1 MIYTVSKLLE
11 IARAEL
17 GYKEKET
24 NSQLDDK
31 TANAGDGNWTKYAR
45 DLHSAGYYQAAK
57 NGYAWCDMFVDW
69 CFLQL
74 CNGDAK
80 KAQDI
85 ICQTGL
91 YGAGCSWSAKY
102 YKQQGRFYTSNPK
115 PGDQIFFGTSIE
127 DAEHTGIVE
136 EVTATTVITIEG
148 NTSNKVA
155 RRTYQ
160 LNYNKLVG
168 YGRPK
173 FDAEEVV
180 EVPAVT
186 GTPSTGSAADEKKI
200 WDYFMD
206 KLGNAYG
213 VAGLMGN
220 LNAESAL
227 RSNNLQQTY
236 EQKLG
241 YTDATY
247 TSAVDDGSYGGFVKD
262 CAGYG
267 LAQWTYY
274 TRKQKLLDYA
284 KNKKKS
290 IGDFDMQL
298 DFLYKELS
306 ESYKAVWNDLKTA
319 DSILVASNSVL
330 LKFERPANQSESVQK
345 KRAEYGQKYYDKYAD
360 KEATTTPVVPTTPE
374 SLKFKKGDIVKFAG
388 GKHYS
393 SASAMNGVV
402 VKASKAKITNVY
414 ATGKHPYHCRA
425 VNDAGTYIGGV
436 YGWVD
441 ANTLSEIEVETK
453 PVVSAGIKKGDVVSI
468 AKDAKYYGGV
478 KDIPDWVIAK
488 QWIVTGV
495 SGSRVVVDKSVDGK
509 NSINSPI
516 DAKYLTVV
524 GADEPWTPKE
534 GDIVIYN
541 GDKHYANANAANGST
556 CKGGKAKI
564 TDIYQLGKSKHP
576 YHLVRVAGSGAT
588 VYGWVDAGS
597 FTKAA

>member
-1 MIYTVSKLLE
+1 MGYTVSKLLE
-11 IARAEL
+11 IARSQI
-17 GYKEKET
+17 GYCEKET
-24 NSQLDDK
+24 NSQLDNF
-31 TANAGDGNWTKYAR
+31 TANAGDNNYTKYAR
-45 DLHSAGYYQAAK
+45 DLHNAGYYQASK
-57 NGYAWCDMFVDW
+57 QGYAWCDMFVDW

-80 KAQDI
+80 KAQNI

-91 YGAGCSWSAKY
+91 YGAGCGWSARY
-102 YKQQGRFYTSNPK
+102 YKQQGRFYTNNPQ
-115 PGDQIFFGTSIE
+115 PGDQIFFGTSLE
-127 DAEHTGIVE
+127 DADHTGIVE
-136 EVTATTVITIEG
+136 KVTPTTVITIEG

-155 RRTYQ
+155 RRTYK
-160 LNYNKLVG
+160 LNYEKLVG

-173 FDAEEVV
+173 FDSEDDVIK
-180 EVPAVT
+180 VPTVS
-186 GTPSTGSAADEKKI
+186 GKPSTGSAADEKKI

-206 KLGNAYG
+206 KLGNPYG

-227 RSNNLQQTY
+227 KSNNLQQTY
-236 EQKLG
+236 EKKLG

-284 KNKKKS
+284 KSKKKS

-330 LKFERPANQSESVQK
+330 LKFERPANQSGAVQK
-345 KRAEYGQKYYDKYAD
+345 KRAEYGQKYFDKYAD
-360 KEATTTPVVPTTPE
+360 KNAIETPAAPTEPVA
-374 SLKFKKGDIVKFAG
+374 LKFKKGDIVKFAG

-393 SASAMNGVV
+393 SADAINGVT
-402 VKASKAKITNVY
+402 VKTSKAKITNVH

-425 VNDAGTYIGGV
+425 INDAGAYIGGV

-441 ANTLSEIEVETK
+441 AKCLTTV
-453 PVVSAGIKKGDVVSI
+453 
-468 AKDAKYYGGV
+468 GV
-478 KDIPDWVIAK
+478 NK
-488 QWIVTGV
+488 
-495 SGSRVVVDKSVDGK
+495 
-509 NSINSPI
+509 
-516 DAKYLTVV
+516 
-524 GADEPWTPKE
+524 PWTPKE
-534 GDIVIYN
+534 GDVVIYN
-541 GDKHYANANAANGST
+541 GNKHYANANAANGST

-576 YHLVRVAGSGAT
+576 YHLVRIAGGGAT

>member
-1 MIYTVSKLLE
+1 MGYTVSKVLE

-17 GYKEKET
+17 GYCEKET
-24 NSQLDDK
+24 NSNLDNK
-31 TANAGDGNWTKYAR
+31 TANAGDNNFTKYSR
-45 DLHSAGYYQAAK
+45 DLYAAGYYQASK
-57 NGYAWCDMFVDW
+57 QGYAWCDCFYDW
-69 CFLQL
+69 VHYIASGKNAAL
-74 CNGDAK
+74 
-80 KAQDI
+80 AQEVT
-85 ICQTGL
+85 CQTGL
-91 YGAGCSWSAKY
+91 YGAGCGWSARY
-102 YKQQGRFYTSNPK
+102 YKQQGRIFTSPK
-115 PGDQIFFGTSIE
+115 PGDQIFFGTSLE
-127 DAEHTGIVE
+127 ESEHTGIVE
-136 EVTATTVITIEG
+136 EVTATQVITIEG
-148 NTSNKVA
+148 NSSDKVA
-155 RRTYQ
+155 RCTYQ
-160 LNYNKLVG
+160 LNDRKIVG

-173 FDAEEVV
+173 YDKEDVV
-180 EVPAVT
+180 KAPVVT
-186 GTPSTGSAADEKKI
+186 GVPSTGSSADEKKI
-200 WDYFMD
+200 WDYFME

-220 LNAESAL
+220 LYAESAL

-236 EQKLG
+236 EQKLA

-284 KNKKKS
+284 RNKKKS

-319 DSILVASNSVL
+319 TSILVASNSVL
-330 LKFERPANQSESVQK
+330 MKFERPANQSESAQK
-345 KRAEYGQKYYDKYAD
+345 KRAEYGQKYFDKYAD
-360 KEATTTPVVPTTPE
+360 KAVATTPVAPTIPE
-374 SLKFKKGDIVKFAG
+374 SLKFKNGDIVKFAG

-393 SASAMNGVV
+393 SANAMNGVV

-425 VNDAGTYIGGV
+425 VNDVGAYIGGV

-441 ANTLSEIEVETK
+441 ANTLSEIKVATK
-453 PVVSAGIKKGDVVSI
+453 PTASVKIKKGDIVSI
-468 AKDAKYYGGV
+468 AKDAKYYGGI
-478 KDIPDWVIAK
+478 KDVPDWVIAK
-488 QWIVTGV
+488 KWIVCEDPD
-495 SGSRVVVDKSVDGK
+495 GSRIVIDKSVDGK
-509 NSINSPI
+509 NSISSAI

-524 GADEPWTPKE
+524 DADELWTPKE

-541 GDKHYANANAANGST
+541 GNKHYANANAANGAT

>member
-1 MIYTVSKLLE
+1 M
-11 IARAEL
+11 
-17 GYKEKET
+17 
-24 NSQLDDK
+24 
-31 TANAGDGNWTKYAR
+31 
-45 DLHSAGYYQAAK
+45 
-57 NGYAWCDMFVDW
+57 
-69 CFLQL
+69 
-74 CNGDAK
+74 
-80 KAQDI
+80 
-85 ICQTGL
+85 
-91 YGAGCSWSAKY
+91 
-102 YKQQGRFYTSNPK
+102 
-115 PGDQIFFGTSIE
+115 
-127 DAEHTGIVE
+127 
-136 EVTATTVITIEG
+136 TATTVITIEG

-173 FDAEEVV
+173 FDAEEAV
-180 EVPAVT
+180 EVPTVT

-200 WDYFMD
+200 WDYFMG

-220 LNAESAL
+220 LYAESAL

-298 DFLYKELS
+298 DFLHKELS

-345 KRAEYGQKYYDKYAD
+345 KRAEYGQKYFDKYAD
-360 KEATTTPVVPTTPE
+360 EEATTTPVAPTIPE
-374 SLKFKKGDIVKFAG
+374 SLKFKNGDIVKFAG

-393 SASAMNGVV
+393 SANAMNGVV

-425 VNDAGTYIGGV
+425 VNDAGSYIGGV

-453 PVVSAGIKKGDVVSI
+453 PVVPAGIKKGDVVSI
-468 AKDAKYYGGV
+468 AKDAKYYGGA
-478 KDIPDWVIAK
+478 KDIPNWVIAK
-488 QWIVTGV
+488 QWIVASV
-495 SGSRVVVDKSVDGK
+495 SGNRVVVNKSVDGK
-509 NSINSPI
+509 NAINSPI

>member
-1 MIYTVSKLLE
+1 MGYTVSKLLE
-11 IARAEL
+11 IARSQI
-17 GYKEKET
+17 GYCEKET
-24 NSQLDDK
+24 NSQLDSF
-31 TANAGDGNWTKYAR
+31 TANAGDNNYTKYAR
-45 DLHSAGYYQAAK
+45 DLHNAGYYQASK
-57 NGYAWCDMFVDW
+57 QGYAWCEMWNDW
-69 CFLQL
+69 VHLQAA
-74 CNGDAK
+74 NGDKTLAEWV
-80 KAQDI
+80 

-91 YGAGCSWSAKY
+91 YGAGCEWSASCY
-102 YKQQGRFYTSNPK
+102 RRAGRFDKNPI
-115 PGDQIFFGTSIE
+115 PGDQIYFGKTGAE
-127 DAEHTGIVE
+127 EHTGIVE
-136 EVTATTVITIEG
+136 KVENGRVYTIEG
-148 NTSNKVA
+148 NSSNKVQRCSYLLTDA
-155 RRTYQ
+155 
-160 LNYNKLVG
+160 KIVG
-168 YGRPK
+168 YGHPRYDDK
-173 FDAEEVV
+173 EDEQIV
-180 EVPAVT
+180 ETVT

-200 WDYFMD
+200 WDYFMG

-220 LNAESAL
+220 LYAESAL

-298 DFLYKELS
+298 DFLHKELS

-330 LKFERPANQSESVQK
+330 MKFERPANQSESVQK
-345 KRAEYGQKYYDKYAD
+345 KRAEYGQKYFDKYAD
-360 KEATTTPVVPTTPE
+360 EEATTTPVAPTIPE
-374 SLKFKKGDIVKFAG
+374 SLKFKNGDIVKFAG

-393 SASAMNGVV
+393 SANAMNGVV

-425 VNDAGTYIGGV
+425 VNDAGSYIGGV

-453 PVVSAGIKKGDVVSI
+453 PVVPAGIKKGDVVSI

-478 KDIPDWVIAK
+478 KDIPNWVIAK
-488 QWIVTGV
+488 QWIVASV
-495 SGSRVVVDKSVDGK
+495 SGNRVVVNKSVDGK
-509 NSINSPI
+509 NAINSPI

-597 FTKAA
+597 FTKAT